1 MTSPFGFPEPEHQT
15 EPVLGWRAWRLH
27 RGDGGVR
34 IVPTTPRSAWEP
46 RVAIHA
52 TCSGSHTREYM
63 VHNPELVKFHRSPE
77 PGCTCGVH
85 AIKDPSRLARSGRAA
100 AVVGRVAMW
109 GRVIEHT
116 KGYRAEFAYPS
127 RLRLVC
133 SWCLWY
139 GRLPAVPD
147 RVFERG
153 GAMRPACARHAD
165 RPAAVGTRLDVA
177 DVQQEL
183 LDVYGIEVQ
192 PADSF
197 RPLDERRP
205 LDAVTRFLRTFDRAW
220 RPAPETG

>member
-1 MTSPFGFPEPEHQT
+1 MNSPFRFPEPEHQA

-27 RGDGGVR
+27 RTDDRLR

-46 RVAIHA
+46 RQAIHA

-63 VHNPELVKFHRSPE
+63 VYNPHLVKFHRSPE

-116 KGYRAEFAYPS
+116 KGYRAEFAYPA

-147 RVFERG
+147 RVFERD
-153 GAMRPACARHAD
+153 GAMRPACERHAL
-165 RPAAVGTRLDVA
+165 RPAAVGRRLDVEN
-177 DVQQEL
+177 VQHEL
-183 LDVYGIEVQ
+183 LDSYGVELQ
-192 PADSF
+192 PVESF

-205 LDAVTRFLRTFDRAW
+205 LDAVTRFLRTFDRGW
-220 RPAPETG
+220 RPAAETS

>member
-1 MTSPFGFPEPEHQT
+1 MGKAFRVFPEAEHQT
-15 EPVLGWRAWRLH
+15 EPVLGWRAWRLG
-27 RGDGGVR
+27 RTDEGLR

-52 TCSGSHTREYM
+52 TCSGAHTREYM
-63 VHNPELVKFHRSPE
+63 VYNPELAATHRSPE
-77 PGCTCGVH
+77 PGCTCGIH
-85 AIKDPSRLARSGRAA
+85 AIKDPARLARSGRSA

-147 RVFERG
+147 AVFERAG
-153 GAMRPACARHAD
+153 ELRPACEAHRK
-165 RPAAVGTRLDVA
+165 RPAAVGTPLEVEH
-177 DVQQEL
+177 VQQEL
-183 LDVYGIEVQ
+183 LDTYGIEPLPVE
-192 PADSF
+192 SF
-197 RPLDERRP
+197 HAVDERHP
-205 LDAVTRFLRTFDRAW
+205 AGLITRVLRVFDRA
-220 RPAPETG
+220 RA

>member
-1 MTSPFGFPEPEHQT
+1 LFPEAEHQT
-15 EPVLGWRAWRLH
+15 EPVLGWRAWRLQ
-27 RGDGGVR
+27 RIDDELR
-34 IVPTTPRSAWEP
+34 IVPTTPRSAWQP

-52 TCSGSHTREYM
+52 TCSGAHTREYM
-63 VHNPELVKFHRSPE
+63 VYNPELAKFHRSPE

-85 AIKDPSRLARSGRAA
+85 AIKDPARLARSGRTA

-139 GRLPAVPD
+139 GRLPAAPD

-153 GAMRPACARHAD
+153 GELRPACEGHAG
-165 RPAAVGTRLDVA
+165 RPAAVGTRLDVHR
-177 DVQQEL
+177 VQQEL
-183 LDVYGIEVQ
+183 LDVYGIEVL
-192 PADSF
+192 PVESF
-197 RPLDERRP
+197 RPLDERRQVDP
-205 LDAVTRFLRTFDRAW
+205 VTRLLRAFDR
-220 RPAPETG
+220 RRAPG

>member
-1 MTSPFGFPEPEHQT
+1 MGGIKLFPEPEHEV
-15 EPVLGWRAWRLH
+15 EPILGWRAWRLH
-27 RGDGGVR
+27 RLDGGLRV
-34 IVPTTPRSAWEP
+34 VPTTPRSAWEP

-63 VHNPELVKFHRSPE
+63 VHNPELAKFHRSPE

-85 AIKDPSRLARSGRAA
+85 ALKDPARLARAGRSS

-109 GRVIEHT
+109 GRVIEHA

-133 SWCLWY
+133 CWCLWY

-147 RVFERG
+147 RVFARG
-153 GAMRPACARHAD
+153 GELRPACASHAD
-165 RPAAVGTRLDVA
+165 RPAAVGDRLEVN

-183 LDVYGIEVQ
+183 LDVYGVEVL
-192 PADSF
+192 PEASF
-197 RPLDERRP
+197 RPLDEDHR
-205 LDAVTRFLRTFDRAW
+205 AGAITRFLRVFER
-220 RPAPETG
+220 RRV

>member
-1 MTSPFGFPEPEHQT
+1 MNSPFRFPEAEHLT

-27 RGDGGVR
+27 RIDGELR
-34 IVPTTPRSAWEP
+34 IVPTTPRSAWQP
-46 RVAIHA
+46 REAIHA

-63 VHNPELVKFHRSPE
+63 VYNPELAKFHRSPV
-77 PGCTCGVH
+77 PGCTCGIH
-85 AIKDPSRLARSGRAA
+85 AIMDPARLARSGRSA

-147 RVFERG
+147 RVFERAG
-153 GAMRPACARHAD
+153 ELRPACEGHAT
-165 RPAAVGTRLDVA
+165 RPAAVGDLLEVGA
-177 DVQQEL
+177 VQQEL
-183 LDVYGIEVQ
+183 LDTYGIEVL
-192 PADSF
+192 PVEAF
-197 RPLDERRP
+197 RPLDEARP
-205 LDAVTRFLRTFDRAW
+205 VDAITRFLRVFDHGG
-220 RPAPETG
+220 P

>member
-1 MTSPFGFPEPEHQT
+1 MRLFPEPEHST
-15 EPVLGWRAWRLH
+15 EPILGWRAWRLH
-27 RGDGGVR
+27 RMDAGLR

-63 VHNPELVKFHRSPE
+63 VYNPELAKFHRSPE

-85 AIKDPSRLARSGRAA
+85 AIKDPARLARSGRTA

-139 GRLPAVPD
+139 GRPPAIPD
-147 RVFERG
+147 RVFEREG
-153 GAMRPACARHAD
+153 ELRPACAVHGL
-165 RPAAVGTRLDVA
+165 RPAAVGTLLAVEP
-177 DVQQEL
+177 VEQEL
-183 LDVYGIEVQ
+183 LNGYGIELL

-197 RPLDERRP
+197 RPLDEGRPTDAITRLLRMFEWRR
-205 LDAVTRFLRTFDRAW
+205 
-220 RPAPETG
+220 

>member
-1 MTSPFGFPEPEHQT
+1 MGKAFRVFPEAEHQI
-15 EPVLGWRAWRLH
+15 EPVLGWRAWRL
-27 RGDGGVR
+27 RRIEGGLR

-63 VHNPELVKFHRSPE
+63 VYNPELAATHRSPE
-77 PGCTCGVH
+77 PGCTCGIH
-85 AIKDPSRLARSGRAA
+85 AIKDPGRLARAGRSA

-139 GRLPAVPD
+139 GRLPAIPD

-153 GAMRPACARHAD
+153 GELRPACEGHAG
-165 RPAAVGTRLDVA
+165 RPAAVGTLLAVDV
-177 DVQQEL
+177 VQQEL
-183 LDVYGIEVQ
+183 LDTYGIEPLPVE
-192 PADSF
+192 SF
-197 RPLDERRP
+197 RPLDDRHP
-205 LDAVTRFLRTFDRAW
+205 TDAITRFLRAFDRRRSQSA
-220 RPAPETG
+220 

>member
-1 MTSPFGFPEPEHQT
+1 LFPEAEHQT
-15 EPVLGWRAWRLH
+15 EPVLGWRAWRLQ
-27 RGDGGVR
+27 RIDDELR
-34 IVPTTPRSAWEP
+34 IVPTTPRSAWQP

-52 TCSGSHTREYM
+52 TCSGAHTREYM
-63 VHNPELVKFHRSPE
+63 VYNPELAKFHRSPE

-85 AIKDPSRLARSGRAA
+85 AIKDPARLARSGRTA

-127 RLRLVC
+127 LLRLVC

-139 GRLPAVPD
+139 GRLPAAPD

-153 GAMRPACARHAD
+153 GELRPACEGHAG
-165 RPAAVGTRLDVA
+165 RPAAVGTRLDVHR
-177 DVQQEL
+177 VQQEL
-183 LDVYGIEVQ
+183 LDVYGIEVL
-192 PADSF
+192 PVESF

-205 LDAVTRFLRTFDRAW
+205 VDPVTRLLRAFDR
-220 RPAPETG
+220 RRAPG

>member
-1 MTSPFGFPEPEHQT
+1 MGKAFHVFPEAEHQT
-15 EPVLGWRAWRLH
+15 EPVLGWRAWRLA
-27 RGDGGVR
+27 RTDDGLR

-52 TCSGSHTREYM
+52 TCTGAHTREYM
-63 VHNPELVKFHRSPE
+63 VYNPELAASHRSPE
-77 PGCTCGVH
+77 PGCTCGIH
-85 AIKDPSRLARSGRAA
+85 AIKDPARLARSGRSA

-147 RVFERG
+147 LVFERG
-153 GAMRPACARHAD
+153 GELRPACEAHRK
-165 RPAAVGTRLDVA
+165 RPAAVGTRLDV
-177 DVQQEL
+177 DQVQQEL
-183 LDVYGIEVQ
+183 LDTYRIEPLAV
-192 PADSF
+192 DSF
-197 RPLDERRP
+197 RPLDERHP
-205 LDAVTRFLRTFDRAW
+205 AGLITRFLRAFDRD
-220 RPAPETG
+220 RG